1 MSSARNETVPAADAA
16 DTPAGPERLQRRL
29 DLAARAAWLYYIGN
43 KTQDEIAARLG
54 ISRQGAQRMVALART
69 AGLIKFRLDRRAA
82 ECAELSER
90 LRDRFGLSFCD
101 VVPSSGGGIA
111 DVAVSAAEQI
121 ETLLDRETPVTLA
134 FGSGRT
140 LRASVQQVSGVPR
153 PQHRIVAL
161 VGNLTRL
168 GRASPFDAVYRLADI
183 TGAQCHPMPLP
194 VIADTAAEAAQM
206 RTQRVYQLLHGLVRT
221 AHTQFVG
228 VSLVAHGAPLEEDGF
243 VTPAELEALMALG
256 AVGEICGRA
265 MDRDGRIIRGGTN
278 DRVMAIPLDDPAVPS
293 RIGVAAGPAKVVPLR
308 AALQGGWLSGVIT
321 DEPTATAILAG

>member
-1 MSSARNETVPAADAA
+1 MTAARDHIAELASLPPSPD
-16 DTPAGPERLQRRL
+16 RLQRRL
-29 DLAARAAWLYYIGN
+29 DLAARAAWLYYVGN

-54 ISRQGAQRMVALART
+54 VSRQGAQRMVALART

-90 LRDRFGLSFCD
+90 LRDRFGLKFCD
-101 VVPSSGGGIA
+101 VVPSSGNAIA

-121 ETLLDRETPVTLA
+121 DALLEQAEPITLA

-140 LRASVQQVSGVPR
+140 LRASVEQVTAQPR

-168 GRASPFDAVYRLADI
+168 GRASPFDAVYRLADL

-194 VIADTAAEAAQM
+194 VVADTVMEATLM
-206 RTQRVYQLLHGLVRT
+206 RTQRVYHLLHGLVRT

-228 VSLVAHGAPLEEDGF
+228 VSHVAHDAPLEEDGF
-243 VTPAELEALMALG
+243 VTPAEMDTLAAMG

-265 MDRDGRIIRGGTN
+265 LDAEGRVIQGGTN
-278 DRVMAIPLDDPAVPS
+278 IRAMAIPLDDPITPH
-293 RIGVAAGPAKVVPLR
+293 RTGIAAGPLKVAPLR
-308 AALQGGWLSGVIT
+308 AALRGGWLSGVIT
-321 DEPTATAILAG
+321 DEPTAAAILSV